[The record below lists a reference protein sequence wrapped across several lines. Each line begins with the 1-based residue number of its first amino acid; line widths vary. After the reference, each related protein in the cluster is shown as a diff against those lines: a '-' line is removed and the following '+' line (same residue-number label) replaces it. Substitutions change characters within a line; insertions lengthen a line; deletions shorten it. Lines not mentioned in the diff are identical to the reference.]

1 MTTIDR
7 YMLRQFIQSFLICY
21 LSLTGLFIVFD
32 AFTNLEDFLRHA
44 EKAGGLFALMGWHYF
59 YQSILFFD
67 RTAAL
72 LALVA
77 AMFTVTWIQR
87 HNEMIALMAAGISRA
102 RVVVPVILAAIAI
115 ALLAAANREL
125 VLPRLTK
132 ELSRKPADMLGDVGR
147 SLNQQRDHHSGIW
160 IDGKQTFSDQKR
172 IEKPSFDLPSAL
184 DQYGSQ
190 LVAEN
195 AFYRPP
201 EGQRPGG
208 YLLEGVTQP
217 KDIATRASLSLDGEP
232 LLITSHNEPEW
243 LGPDQCFVVSDLDF
257 AQLTG
262 GRAFREF
269 GSTAQL
275 ISELRNRSL
284 APGADL
290 RVAIH
295 SRVVAPFLDITLLFL
310 GLPLV
315 VSRESRNVFVAIG
328 LCGLVVTIFL
338 LVAAASQ
345 QLGANYLLS
354 PALAAW
360 IPLLIFVPVAV
371 WMAESIRE

>member
-21 LSLTGLFIVFD
+21 VSLTGLYIVFD
-32 AFTNLEDFLRHA
+32 AFTNLEEFLRHA
-44 EKAGGLFALMGWHYF
+44 DKAGGLFALMGWHYF

-102 RVVVPVILAAIAI
+102 RVVVPVIVAAIVI

-125 VLPRLTK
+125 VLPRLAK
-132 ELSRKPADMLGDVGR
+132 ELSRKPTDMLGDVAHP
-147 SLNQQRDHHSGIW
+147 LHQQCDHHSGIW
-160 IDGKQTFSDQKR
+160 INGKQTFADRQR
-172 IEKPSFDLPSAL
+172 IEKPSFDLPQTL

-190 LVAEN
+190 LTAEN

-201 EGQRPGG
+201 EGKHPGG
-208 YLLEGVTQP
+208 YLLEGVTKP
-217 KDIATRASLSLDGEP
+217 KGIATRASLSVDGEP
-232 LLITSHNEPEW
+232 ILITPHDEPEW
-243 LGPDQCFVVSDLDF
+243 LEPDQCFVVSDLNF

-262 GRAFREF
+262 GRAFRDF

-275 ISELRNRSL
+275 ISGLRNRSL
-284 APGADL
+284 DLGADL

-295 SRVVAPFLDITLLFL
+295 SRIVAPFLDITLLFL

-315 VSRESRNVFVAIG
+315 VSRESRNVFAAVG

-345 QLGANYLLS
+345 QLGANYMLS

-360 IPLLIFVPVAV
+360 MPLLIFVPLAV

>member
-7 YMLRQFIQSFLICY
+7 YLLRQFIQSFLICY
-21 LSLTGLFIVFD
+21 LSLTGLFIVFH
-32 AFTNLEDFLRHA
+32 AFTNLEEFLRHA
-44 EKAGGLFALMGWHYF
+44 EKAGGLFALMGWYYF

-102 RVVVPVILAAIAI
+102 RVVVPVISAAIVI

-125 VLPRLTK
+125 ILPGLSE
-132 ELSRKPADMLGDVGR
+132 ELSRHPTDMLGDVGQ
-147 SLNQQRDHHSGIW
+147 SLHQQCDYHSGIW
-160 IDGKQTFSDQKR
+160 IDGKRTFSDRQR
-172 IEKPSFDLPSAL
+172 IEKPSFDLPQAL
-184 DQYGSQ
+184 DEYGSQ
-190 LVAEN
+190 LTAEN

-201 EGQRPGG
+201 EGDRPGG
-208 YLLEGVTQP
+208 YLLDGITQP

-232 LLITSHNEPEW
+232 ILITPHDAPRW
-243 LGPDQCFVVSDLDF
+243 LQPDQCFVVSDLNF
-257 AQLTG
+257 TQLAG
-262 GRAFREF
+262 GDDLHEY

-275 ISELRNRSL
+275 IAGLRNRSL
-284 APGADL
+284 DLGADR

-295 SRVVAPFLDITLLFL
+295 SRMVRPLLDITLLFL

-328 LCGLVVTIFL
+328 LCGLVVTVFL
-338 LVAAASQ
+338 LVTFASQ

-360 IPLLIFVPVAV
+360 MPLLIFVPIAV

>member
-7 YMLRQFIQSFLICY
+7 YLLRQFIQSFLICY
-21 LSLTGLFIVFD
+21 VSLTGLYIVFD
-32 AFTNLEDFLRHA
+32 AFTNLEEFLRHA
-44 EKAGGLFALMGWHYF
+44 DKAGGLFSLMAWHYF

-72 LALVA
+72 LSLVA
-77 AMFTVTWIQR
+77 AMFTITWIQR

-125 VLPRLTK
+125 ILPRLAN
-132 ELSRKPADMLGDVGR
+132 ELSRKPTDMLGDVGR
-147 SLNQQRDHHSGIW
+147 PLQQQCDYHSGIL
-160 IDGKQTFSDQKR
+160 IGGKRTFSDRQR
-172 IEKPSFDLPSAL
+172 IEKPSFDLPRAL

-190 LVAEN
+190 LKAEN

-201 EGQRPGG
+201 DGERPGG
-208 YLLEGVTQP
+208 YLLEGITQP
-217 KDIATRASLSLDGEP
+217 KDFATQASLSLGGEP
-232 LLITSHNEPEW
+232 VLITSRDEPEW
-243 LGPDQCFVVSDLDF
+243 IKPDQCFVVSDLNF

-262 GRAFREF
+262 GRGFREF

-275 ISELRNRSL
+275 IAGLRNRSL
-284 APGADL
+284 DLGADL

-295 SRVVAPFLDITLLFL
+295 SRMVAPFLDITLLFL

-315 VSRESRNVFVAIG
+315 VSRESRNVFAAIG

-345 QLGANYLLS
+345 QLGANYLLN

-360 IPLLIFVPVAV
+360 IPLLLFVPIAV